1 MSDTAAEIEQDIEL
15 NLSQYAEI
23 LLRRRWIV
31 LGVTTLVFGGAGS
44 YAFLWPPIYR
54 ASTVLNIE
62 RESKTSI
69 QTANGLGDIQDDQYF
84 DTQYKLITSDTQL
97 RRVYADLKLSTTKDF
112 ARGVE
117 ALKAEVSVLPMPHT
131 RLCNVNAD
139 STDPQLAMRISA
151 TLAQYFVEQNLNNQ
165 LFMSK
170 DVLDALQMRMKG
182 EDAEKV
188 SESLPSVVNNKLIQD
203 IKAQIFEGEAHLAD
217 LRMKYTDSHPQII
230 SLKSRLASMKKVLNN
245 EVDNI
250 VRSLKTELSGQL
262 RANNVRIIDMPQ
274 LPDRPVRPRKTVAL
288 VFGLLGGLSLGI
300 FLALIIEMLD
310 QTVRT
315 QDDVE
320 RRAGLPFLGLIPY
333 ARHKKG
339 AAIFAPL
346 VSPDVSLTSEAFRNL
361 RTMVGFAEKEREPF
375 LLVTSSVQEEGKS
388 VVATNLSVVLAQ
400 LGQKV
405 LIVDGDLRRP
415 RLHSNMRVSSEKGL
429 SDYLSG
435 AADSIEDLVQ
445 KSEVPNLDVITC
457 GPRPPNPAELLN
469 TQRLADFVAWA
480 SKNYSRVIV
489 DCPPVFPI
497 SDILLWG
504 RHVKSAI
511 FVMRFGRT
519 RVPLIRTASSRLRA
533 SGVRLLG
540 GVVNGAR
547 LGTMTYA
554 DGRYYEQYYRDYVDV
569 EPQKQH
575 KRS

>member
-1 MSDTAAEIEQDIEL
+1 MAEIEQDVEL

-31 LGVTTLVFGGAGS
+31 VLVSVLVFGGAAS
-44 YAFLWPPIYR
+44 YAFLWPPIFR
-54 ASTVLNIE
+54 ASTTLNIE
-62 RESKTSI
+62 KESKNSV
-69 QTANGLGDIQDDQYF
+69 QVGLNDAQDDQYF
-84 DTQYKLITSDTQL
+84 DTQYKLITSDTQM
-97 RRVYADLKLSTTKDF
+97 RRVYADLNLAQTKDF
-112 ARGVE
+112 AKGLE
-117 ALKAEVSVLPMPHT
+117 SLKAAVSVVPVLHT
-131 RLCNVNAD
+131 RLASVNAD
-139 STDPQLAMRISA
+139 STDPQLAMRISS

-170 DVLDALQMRMKG
+170 DVLDALQSRMKG

-203 IKAQIFEGEAHLAD
+203 IKSQIFEGEAHLAD

-230 SLKSRLASMKKVLNN
+230 SLKSRLASMRKVLNN

-274 LPDRPVRPRKTVAL
+274 LPEKPVRPRKSLAL
-288 VFGLLGGLSLGI
+288 VFGLLGGLSLGV
-300 FLALIIEMLD
+300 FTALLVEMLD

-315 QDDVE
+315 QEDVE
-320 RRAGLPFLGLIPY
+320 RRVGLPFLALIPW

-339 AAIFAPL
+339 APIYAPL
-346 VSPDVSLTSEAFRNL
+346 LSADVSLTSEAFRNL
-361 RTMVGFAEKEREPF
+361 RTMVGFAESHEQESF
-375 LLVTSSVQEEGKS
+375 LLVTSTVQEEGKS
-388 VVATNLSVVLAQ
+388 FVATNLAIVLAQ
-400 LGQKV
+400 LGQKT

-415 RLHSNMRVSSEKGL
+415 RLHGNLRMSSEKGL
-429 SDYLSG
+429 SDFLSG
-435 AADSIEDLVQ
+435 EVEDPGDLVQ
-445 KSEVPNLDVITC
+445 KSEIKHLDVITC

-469 TQRLADFVAWA
+469 TERLGRFIEWA
-480 SKNYSRVIV
+480 RGRYARVIV

-504 RHVKSAI
+504 RHIKPAV
-511 FVMRFGRT
+511 FVARFGRT
-519 RVPLIRTASSRLRA
+519 RVPLIKTATARLRA
-533 SGVRLLG
+533 SGIKVLG

-554 DGRYYEQYYRDYVDV
+554 DGRYYEQYYRDYVDA
-569 EPQKQH
+569 ETPK
-575 KRS
+575 KRAS